1 MFNSNRKNI
10 NKNST
15 NKFIFLLNIMF
26 FTFHSTDIKNYKNE
40 KIKFNE
46 IIITC
51 KNKNTGKNIELKK
64 LTEELKLNLK
74 FGNENIDVWH
84 IYLFNLIKEIRFP
97 LLFLLKDEKNPDL
110 KKYFNTFDLLEIFT
124 FFINLIY
131 ISDFLKEVLSDKEQ
145 KTIIDNMKYISVE
158 ILKDKIE
165 KSHIDEILKKINIIM
180 EIILNNLSNKYNLNI
195 NINGK
200 NVPIKVV
207 KELLKNKEIVKIL
220 SMSFFLFLDT
230 LKTFRLVEFF
240 FLKDEDLIK
249 LINYKD
255 FGNIKANKQ
264 SSTSG
269 VSSNNG
275 SSTSGDDL
283 NSDDFD
289 TSELD

>member
-1 MFNSNRKNI
+1 
-10 NKNST
+10 
-15 NKFIFLLNIMF
+15 MF

-131 ISDFLKEVLSDKEQ
+131 ISDFLKEVLSEKEQ

-165 KSHIDEILKKINIIM
+165 KPLVDEILKKIDTIM

-207 KELLKNKEIVKIL
+207 KELLKNKDIIKIL
-220 SMSFFLFLDT
+220 SISFFLFLDT

-249 LINYKD
+249 LINPKEAY
-255 FGNIKANKQ
+255 NIKNTKDSSNKKIP
-264 SSTSG
+264 TSG
-269 VSSNNG
+269 ASSNSN
-275 SSTSGDDL
+275 SSNSGDIL
-283 NSDDFD
+283 NNDDFD